1 MQKRSERRKK
11 FFSGLL
17 DFEIIILICIIAV
30 FLNKLFN
37 II

>member
-17 DFEIIILICIIAV
+17 DFEIIFFICVIAV
-30 FLNKLFN
+30 LLNKLFN